1 MYMVSYAGKA
11 DLQVM
16 VAKDIISDSQFLIEC
31 FKESL
36 LEMKSSIG
44 GGRQQLENHNWLVWR
59 RQQW

>member
-44 GGRQQLENHNWLVWR
+44 GGRQQLENHN
-59 RQQW
+59 

>member
-16 VAKDIISDSQFLIEC
+16 VAKDIISDSRFLVEC

-36 LEMKSSIG
+36 REMENFIG
-44 GGRQQLENHNWLVWR
+44 GGNN
-59 RQQW
+59 